1 MPTTNLYSTIFI
13 FTNVHTPQDCEPCLH
28 MFGYVILF
36 IYVFLFIFYS
46 IFLHCLLHCLTMFDY
61 TEMELALLI
70 SLYMRT
76 VTIKAF

>member
-1 MPTTNLYSTIFI
+1 MYFYSTVFI

-36 IYVFLFIFYS
+36 IYMFFFYILTLFVA
-46 IFLHCLLHCLTMFDY
+46 LFDY

>member
-1 MPTTNLYSTIFI
+1 
-13 FTNVHTPQDCEPCLH
+13 

-36 IYVFLFIFYS
+36 IPVYVFLFIFYS
-46 IFLHCLLHCLTMFDY
+46 IFLHCLLHCLTVFDY

-76 VTIKAF
+76 ETIKAF